1 MIGPLQL
8 DPYNEPMPAGLS
20 LSKHPYAVAVASAL
34 SLQGPCAPSK
44 RVSQPRPRRLLVAVS
59 GGADSVALLRCLHW
73 LSQRRGWSLHL
84 IVGHV
89 QHHLRPEAEIE
100 AQFVRDLAAS
110 LGLMFE
116 RADLDL
122 SISSRG
128 ERSSNLEARARVQ
141 RYQALHSMAIRHDCP
156 EIVVAHHGDDQ
167 LETLLMR
174 LLRGS
179 SVRGLSGMPWRRRLR
194 GTGGTSGVSGTSG
207 GVQLLRPALATTH
220 AMAIELLQAME
231 QTWHEDASNRDTS
244 RLRAALRARVLPVL
258 REIEPSVAK
267 RAAELSDHMRQVA
280 AVLGD
285 RVAAAQRAIVHQSD
299 AHTTDFSRSRARRL
313 PAVVLTQLLQKLL
326 RSAGVPA
333 DALSRATLSRL
344 ARAINDTTGGRRSFS
359 LRSGVKVVV
368 TRERVTIHIADSL
381 RR

>member
-1 MIGPLQL
+1 
-8 DPYNEPMPAGLS
+8 MPAGLS

-34 SLQGPCAPSK
+34 SPDGPCAMSK
-44 RVSQPRPRRLLVAVS
+44 RVSLHLPRRLLVAVS

-110 LGLMFE
+110 LGLPFE

-122 SISSRG
+122 TVPNRVD
-128 ERSSNLEARARVQ
+128 RSSNLEARARVQ

-156 EIVVAHHGDDQ
+156 EIVVAHHSDDQ

-179 SVRGLSGMPWRRRLR
+179 SVRGLSGMPWRRTLRPRNEAGDGAAVRLI
-194 GTGGTSGVSGTSG
+194 
-207 GVQLLRPALATTH
+207 RPALATTH

-258 REIEPSVAK
+258 REIEPGVAK

-285 RVAAAQRAIVHQSD
+285 RVDAAQRAMVHQP
-299 AHTTDFSRSRARRL
+299 ALRTTEFSRSRARRL

-326 RSAGVPA
+326 RSSGVPA
-333 DALSRATLSRL
+333 DALSRVTLSRL

-359 LRSGVKVVV
+359 LRRGVRVVV
-368 TRERVTIHIADSL
+368 TRERVTIQSPAT
-381 RR
+381 RM

>member
-1 MIGPLQL
+1 
-8 DPYNEPMPAGLS
+8 MPAGLS

-34 SLQGPCAPSK
+34 SPGGPCAMSK
-44 RVSQPRPRRLLVAVS
+44 SVSLHLPRRLLVAVS

-110 LGLMFE
+110 LALPFE

-122 SISSRG
+122 SIRSSSV

-141 RYQALHSMAIRHDCP
+141 RYQALHSMANRHDFP
-156 EIVVAHHGDDQ
+156 EIVVAHHSDDQ

-194 GTGGTSGVSGTSG
+194 GDGGISGASG
-207 GVQLLRPALATTH
+207 GVRLLRPALATTH

-258 REIEPSVAK
+258 REIEPGVAK

-285 RVAAAQRAIVHQSD
+285 EVDAAQRAMVHQPELR
-299 AHTTDFSRSRARRL
+299 TTEFSRSRARRL

-326 RSAGVPA
+326 RSSGVPA
-333 DALSRATLSRL
+333 DALSRVTLSRL

-359 LRSGVKVVV
+359 LRRGVRVVV
-368 TRERVTIHIADSL
+368 TREQVTIQSPAS
-381 RR
+381 RA